1 MDKKGRTVRLFI
13 FWGILTLVCISSYSV
28 YRYRA
33 HLQNIINIRSKDSIE
48 FFYDGVRKYELQQAT
63 EAKLEYVATDG
74 SVFYFDNETMLVD
87 KCEEVSDKYIK
98 GEIKELGQFKL
109 IEGENTV
116 RRIEIFNDNMS
127 HIKVWN

>member
-28 YRYRA
+28 YRYRV

-74 SVFYFDNETMLVD
+74 SVSYFDNETMLVD

-98 GEIKELGQFKL
+98 GEIKALGQFKL
-109 IEGENTV
+109 IEGENTAW
-116 RRIEIFNDNMS
+116 RI
-127 HIKVWN
+127 

>member
-28 YRYRA
+28 YRYRV

-74 SVFYFDNETMLVD
+74 SVSYFDNETMLVD

-98 GEIKELGQFKL
+98 GEIKALG
-109 IEGENTV
+109 
-116 RRIEIFNDNMS
+116 
-127 HIKVWN
+127 